1 MIEQTTAKKTGVGNR
16 TLPQVIFSNKEL
28 LPITTMYFQLT
39 VNKTGK
45 FSFSGFSVGSCT
57 NERKVICYQLG
68 LENNL
73 LTFRLNAPV
82 VIRVKVRRCKQ
93 TLPFIA
99 MHY

>member
-45 FSFSGFSVGSCT
+45 FSFSGFSVGSCI
-57 NERKVICYQLG
+57 NERKVICYQLV
-68 LENNL
+68 
-73 LTFRLNAPV
+73 FRLNASV
-82 VIRVKVRRCKQ
+82 VIRVKVRRWKQ

-99 MHY
+99 THY